1 MSKTDISVA
10 SKAPSFEL
18 PDQDGREVALS
29 DFAGRWV
36 VLYFYP
42 RDSTPGCT
50 IEACDFTAGLAGF
63 EKLDAV
69 VLGCSPDSPESHR
82 EFIAKHKLKLTLLSD
97 PEHTAMQAYGA
108 WGEKTVYGKT
118 SEGVIRSTVIID
130 PAGRIAHHF
139 PKVTAEGHAAE
150 VRSTLAEL
158 RK

>member
-1 MSKTDISVA
+1 MSKTGISVG
-10 SKAPSFEL
+10 SKAPNFKL

-69 VLGCSPDSPESHR
+69 VLGCSPDSPASHR
-82 EFIAKHKLKLTLLSD
+82 EFIARYKLQLTLLSD
-97 PEHTAMQAYGA
+97 PEHKVLQIYGA
-108 WGEKTVYGKT
+108 WGQKTIDGKT
-118 SEGVIRSTVIID
+118 REGVIRSTAIVD

-150 VRSTLAEL
+150 VQSKLAEL

>member
-150 VRSTLAEL
+150 VRSKLAEL

>member
-1 MSKTDISVA
+1 MSKTNISVA
-10 SKAPSFEL
+10 SKPPSFKL

-82 EFIAKHKLKLTLLSD
+82 QFIAKHQLKLNLLSD
-97 PEHTAMQAYGA
+97 PEHKVMQAYGA
-108 WGEKTVYGKT
+108 WGEKTLYGKT
-118 SEGVIRSTVIID
+118 NEGVIRSTVIID

-150 VRSTLAEL
+150 VRSKLAEL